1 MTFWII
7 FGIFLLIGLIVN
19 LASLN
24 DDSEYLAYNLAM
36 CLGIPFILIILFAGI
51 GWIHFEYSFPEF
63 LEEHGFWE
71 CVWAGIKT
79 SLWFIIVCV
88 CCFAIERF
96 LRYFR

>member
-7 FGIFLLIGLIVN
+7 FGIYLFIGLIVN
-19 LASLN
+19 LVSGN
-24 DDSEYLAYNLAM
+24 DDNLGFNLAM

-51 GWIHFEYSFPEF
+51 GWIHFELLF
-63 LEEHGFWE
+63 EEHGFWE

-79 SLWFIIVCV
+79 SLWLIIICV
-88 CCFAIERF
+88 CGFAIERF